1 MGLHV
6 LYIKHNLF
14 HTTPIARDVEL
25 QLTHV
30 LLFQSPYDINQFK
43 RPGQQLRKQKIQS
56 FCYKEATSK
65 PFRFLMI
72 DLSPKTLEIL
82 RFSTSLEPTNFYIPS
97 KRPAIQKLTMTT
109 EQFFTLQ
116 HFTSLSLAD
125 RLDMLKGCEDDFIEF
140 LVESVVNI
148 LQGVVPGIRRKD
160 IEKFKPQIVRIIS
173 TKATLAEQRAIF
185 TSRKGLLLLDVFI
198 EHVLQFFS
206 NL

>member
-1 MGLHV
+1 MTSINLNDQGNSCASKKFNHSVTRKPHPNRFDFSWLICHP
-6 LYIKHNLF
+6 KHWKF
-14 HTTPIARDVEL
+14 YDFL
-25 QLTHV
+25 QV
-30 LLFQSPYDINQFK
+30 WS
-43 RPGQQLRKQKIQS
+43 QQIS
-56 FCYKEATSK
+56 IY
-65 PFRFLMI
+65 PV
-72 DLSPKTLEIL
+72 
-82 RFSTSLEPTNFYIPS
+82 